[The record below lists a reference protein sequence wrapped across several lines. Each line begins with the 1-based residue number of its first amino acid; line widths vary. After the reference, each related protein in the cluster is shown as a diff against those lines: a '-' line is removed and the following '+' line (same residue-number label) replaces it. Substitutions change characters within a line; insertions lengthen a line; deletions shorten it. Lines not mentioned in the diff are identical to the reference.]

1 MFHLTEM
8 KLKQIFFTFTLL
20 IGLLFFSLEA
30 TAQVTTVGKEFWVG
44 FMENNRN
51 SQAGDVAI
59 IVISA
64 NEATS
69 GTIDLSG
76 IQPGRVENFTL
87 AAGENYTLRLP
98 SGQQDYLHRTSGVI
112 EKKGVFIQSDGDISV
127 YAFNERAR
135 SADGTVVLPLQSLG
149 KDYWITSHF
158 EILPNIQDF
167 PQNYQSLNNEN
178 ESLLL
183 VVGVEDNTRV
193 QIIPSVLTEDG
204 KQAAVPFTILLN
216 AGQSYQLKA
225 RGDLTGTRVSVV
237 GSEASDCKN
246 IAVFGGNKWT
256 GVGEC
261 GFANDHLFQQMYP
274 INTWGSEFIHIP
286 LAIRTSGELVK
297 VLAAENNTQIFLDG
311 IPVDVLNA
319 GQYKTYDFNSRDI
332 REIKSSKPVSVTVLA
347 KSQECNDRFLGD
359 YNQGDPFMIL
369 YSPNEQMLQSVTFQ
383 AMNVVAIE
391 NNFVSILVKTAFK
404 NNTILDGVNIS
415 NQFQAVPVNPEY
427 SYAIVKINGG
437 SHSLSN
443 PDGFIG
449 YVYGFGFLESYG
461 YSVGAS
467 LNNLNFETTAEYE
480 FEVVGDQVACLDQ
493 EGTWEIFPENEDFR
507 FFIWD
512 FGDGSETKEGKDVTH
527 TYTQPGEYKI
537 KITASISENSCDS
550 QEDIVFDVEVLES
563 FGRIEG
569 LEKVCPLVEEH
580 WYEAVDLERVSKI
593 DWSVEGGEIV
603 ETEVKRVL
611 IRWGGPNNS
620 AKVIGIPIGLN
631 GCPGPAFEL
640 IVNINLVIEP
650 DLPVGPEQ
658 VCYDENSMFEY
669 RVERPIPNRVY
680 EWFIE
685 GGEIVSSNRE
695 AVIQVNWNR
704 PSIVGKVWYREYSE
718 NDELCE
724 GTSDELIVV
733 VNAPILLSLESQT
746 DINCHG
752 ESSGEVSLK
761 VEGGNGTYRIAW
773 SHQAGLNTLQSNN
786 MKAGTYTITAIDGL
800 GCESTI
806 EVTLVEP
813 PLLEAALKS
822 TEMTSCYGRED
833 GQARISLTGGTPP
846 YRYEGIDYVLNGQ
859 ELILSF
865 LAMGNRTITVYDAVN
880 CEIQL
885 SFDIES
891 PLPLEADVRLI
902 RPACPGEA
910 NGELLV
916 VPNGGVS
923 PYVFTWDY
931 LQTEGEELTGV
942 PGGEYMATILDASG
956 CISFGTGIVPEEAPK
971 VRMPSGFR
979 PGDGGVNG
987 VYEGVSNCGLEFHLS
1002 VYNRWGELIYNGTK
1016 GWDGT
1021 VNEVE
1026 VMPDVYTYII
1036 KYSYYM
1042 DGQTWVKES
1051 KGLFTLVR

>member
-1 MFHLTEM
+1 M
-8 KLKQIFFTFTLL
+8 KLKQIFFTFALL
-20 IGLLFFSLEA
+20 FGLLFFSLESS
-30 TAQVTTVGKEFWVG
+30 AQVTTVGKEFWVG

-64 NEATS
+64 NETTS

-76 IQPGRVENFTL
+76 VEAGRVENFTL
-87 AAGENYTLRLP
+87 AAGDNYTLRLP
-98 SGQQDYLHRTSGVI
+98 SGQNDYLHRNSGIV
-112 EKKGVFIQSDGDISV
+112 ENKGVFIQSDGDISV

-158 EILPNIQDF
+158 ELLPNIQDF
-167 PQNYQSLNNEN
+167 PQNYQSLNYEN
-178 ESLLL
+178 ESLML

-193 QIIPSVLTEDG
+193 QIIPSVMTEDG
-204 KQAAVPFTILLN
+204 KQEGVPFTVQLS

-237 GSEASDCKN
+237 GAETSDCKN

-311 IPVDVLNA
+311 VPVDVLNA
-319 GQYKTYDFNSRDI
+319 GQHKTYDFNSNDI
-332 REIKSSKPVSVTVLA
+332 RQIESSKPTSVSVLA
-347 KSQECNDRFLGD
+347 KSQECNDISLGNF
-359 YNQGDPFMIL
+359 NQGDPFMIL

-391 NNFVSILVKTAFK
+391 NNFVSILVKTEFK
-404 NNTILDGVNIS
+404 DNTILDGNNIG
-415 NQFQAVPVNPEY
+415 NRFQPVPVNPEY
-427 SYAIVKINGG
+427 SYAIVDIIGG

-467 LNNLNFETTAEYE
+467 LNNLNFEAIGDYE
-480 FEVVGDQVACLDQ
+480 FEVVGDQIACLDQ
-493 EGTWEIFPENEDFR
+493 EGSWTIIPENEDFQ

-512 FGDGSETKEGKDVTH
+512 FGDGTETKEGKDVTH
-527 TYTQPGEYKI
+527 TYTEPGEYKI
-537 KITASISENSCDS
+537 KIIASISENSCDS
-550 QEDIVFDVEVLES
+550 QEDVVFDVEVIES
-563 FGRIEG
+563 LGRIEG
-569 LEKVCPLVEEH
+569 LEKVCPMVEEH
-580 WYEAVDLERVSKI
+580 WYEAVDLEKVRKM
-593 DWSVEGGEIV
+593 DWSVEGGVIV
-603 ETEVKRVL
+603 EREDNRVL
-611 IRWGGPNNS
+611 VRWGAPNEE
-620 AKVIGIPIGLN
+620 AKVIGVPIGLN
-631 GCPGPAFEL
+631 GCPGSPFEFL
-640 IVNINLVIEP
+640 VNINRVIEP
-650 DLPVGPEQ
+650 GPPTGPVQ
-658 VCYDENSMFEY
+658 TCFDENLIYEY
-669 RVERPIPNRVY
+669 HVDQVIPNRVY

-685 GGEIVSSNRE
+685 GGDIVSSNNA
-695 AVIQVNWNR
+695 AVIEVNWSQ
-704 PSIVGKVWYREYSE
+704 PGVLGKVWYREYSE
-718 NDELCE
+718 NDEFCE
-724 GTSDELIVV
+724 GTSDQLLVT
-733 VNAPILLSLESQT
+733 VNAAIQLSIEKKT
-746 DINCHG
+746 DINCNGGNTG
-752 ESSGEVSLK
+752 EISLK
-761 VEGGNGTYRIAW
+761 VEGGNGTYTLAW
-773 SHQAGLNTLQSNN
+773 SHQAGLNDLQSNN
-786 MKAGTYTITAIDGL
+786 LTAGAYIITATDGL
-800 GCESTI
+800 GCESAV
-806 EVTLVEP
+806 EVMLEEP
-813 PLLEAALKS
+813 PLLEASLIA
-822 TEMTSCYGRED
+822 TEKTSCFGRDD
-833 GQARISLTGGTPP
+833 GQARINLTGGSPP
-846 YRYEGIDYVLNGQ
+846 YSYEGGNFTLNDG
-859 ELILSF
+859 ELTIFSLP
-865 LAMGNRTITVYDAVN
+865 MGSKTISVYDAVG
-880 CEIQL
+880 CEVQL
-885 SFDIES
+885 SFDIDS
-891 PLPLEADVRLI
+891 PLPLEAEVRLI
-902 RPACPGEA
+902 KPACPGEA

-931 LQTEGEELTGV
+931 LQMEGEELIGV
-942 PGGEYMATILDASG
+942 PGGEYTATILDASG

-987 VYEGVSNCGLEFHLS
+987 IYEGVSNCGLEFHLT
-1002 VYNRWGELIYNGTK
+1002 VYNRWGELIYSGTK

-1026 VMPDVYTYII
+1026 VMPDVYTYVI

-1051 KGLFTLVR
+1051 KGLFTLLR